1 MKFIEQIDNYE
12 ISLDKAINDQTELEL
27 LINKL
32 NNYNPSK
39 LKKKNRRKNKSFSI
53 CRKIV

>member
-39 LKKKNRRKNKSFSI
+39 LKKNRRKNKSFSI